1 MYRIIAQ
8 GELIINFESAGI
20 LISIDRDKYSIFERA
35 RTAAEKQLKDYSS
48 VIIKTEENIHSP
60 EIHFMS
66 DGNRLKVSSKLL
78 ADKLPAGKVAAISL
92 VMFAIISIVDSIKGE
107 DFIVNDENNFT
118 KVKNVEIVSIEKV

>member
-8 GELIINFESAGI
+8 GELIINFDSAGI
-20 LISIDRDKYSIFERA
+20 LISIDRNKYSIFERA
-35 RTAAEKQLKDYSS
+35 RSAAEKQFKEFSS
-48 VIIKTEENIHSP
+48 TAITTEENIQSP

-66 DGNRLKVSSKLL
+66 DGNRLKISSKILS
-78 ADKLPAGKVAAISL
+78 DRLPEGKVAAVSL
-92 VMFAIISIVDSIKGE
+92 VMLAIISIVDSIKGE

>member
-8 GELIINFESAGI
+8 GELLINFESAEI

-35 RTAAEKQLKDYSS
+35 RTAAEEQLRQYSS
-48 VIIKTEENIHSP
+48 AIVTTKEEVKSP

-66 DGNRLKVSSKLL
+66 DGNRLRISSKLL
-78 ADKLPAGKVAAISL
+78 SDRLPEGKVAALSL
-92 VMFAIISIVDSIKGE
+92 VMFAIISIVNSIKGE

-118 KVKNVEIVSIEKV
+118 KVKNVEIVSIERV

>member
-35 RTAAEKQLKDYSS
+35 RSAAEKQLGEFSSAIITTKDE
-48 VIIKTEENIHSP
+48 IQSP

-66 DGNRLKVSSKLL
+66 DGNRLKISSKLL
-78 ADKLPAGKVAAISL
+78 ADKLPEGKVAAVSL
-92 VMFAIISIVDSIKGE
+92 VMYAIISIVDSIKGE
-107 DFIVNDENNFT
+107 DFIANDENNFT
-118 KVKNVEIVSIEKV
+118 KIKNVEIVSIEKI

>member
-8 GELIINFESAGI
+8 GELVINLESAGI

-35 RTAAEKQLKDYSS
+35 RSAAEKQLGEFSS
-48 VIIKTEENIHSP
+48 ATNTTKENIRSP

-66 DGNRLKVSSKLL
+66 DGNRLKISSKLL
-78 ADKLPAGKVAAISL
+78 ADRLPEGKVAAVSL
-92 VMFAIISIVDSIKGE
+92 VMLAIISIVDSIKGE

-118 KVKNVEIVSIEKV
+118 KVKNVQIVSIEKV

>member
-35 RTAAEKQLKDYSS
+35 RSAAEKLLGEFSSANITTKDE
-48 VIIKTEENIHSP
+48 IQSP

-66 DGNRLKVSSKLL
+66 DGNRLKISSKLL
-78 ADKLPAGKVAAISL
+78 ADKLPEGKVAAVSL

-107 DFIVNDENNFT
+107 DFIANDENNFT

>member
-8 GELIINFESAGI
+8 GELIINIDSAGI

-35 RTAAEKQLKDYSS
+35 RSAAEKQLREFSS
-48 VIIKTEENIHSP
+48 ATITTEENIRSP

-66 DGNRLKVSSKLL
+66 DGNRLKISSKLL
-78 ADKLPAGKVAAISL
+78 ADSLPEGKVAAVSL
-92 VMFAIISIVDSIKGE
+92 VMLAIISIVDSIKGE